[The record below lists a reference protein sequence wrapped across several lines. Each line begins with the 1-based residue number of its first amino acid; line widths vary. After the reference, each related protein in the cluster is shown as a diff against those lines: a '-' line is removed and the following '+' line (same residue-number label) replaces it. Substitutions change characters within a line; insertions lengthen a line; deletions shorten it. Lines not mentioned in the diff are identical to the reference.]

1 MSESCTLL
9 PCMFSVTVTDS
20 ELFKWQELWHTYRT
34 LQPGEILYQT
44 QKVNKLLNVDAT

>member
-1 MSESCTLL
+1 VKAVLYC
-9 PCMFSVTVTDS
+9 PVCFHGTDS
-20 ELFKWQELWHTYRT
+20 DTFKWQELWHTYRT